1 MFLFGWGGSILWSE
15 PRSRAAHFL
24 SLFLSLGTLTTY
36 SSYNPKEMPVVDAAL
51 TVCVAN
57 SAFSLV
63 AGVTVFSFLGH
74 MSETNREAIEV
85 KPKERTN

>member
-1 MFLFGWGGSILWSE
+1 MF
-15 PRSRAAHFL
+15 
-24 SLFLSLGTLTTY
+24 LFLSLGTLTTY

-74 MSETNREAIEV
+74 MSEMNGEAIEV
-85 KPKERTN
+85 KPKELTN